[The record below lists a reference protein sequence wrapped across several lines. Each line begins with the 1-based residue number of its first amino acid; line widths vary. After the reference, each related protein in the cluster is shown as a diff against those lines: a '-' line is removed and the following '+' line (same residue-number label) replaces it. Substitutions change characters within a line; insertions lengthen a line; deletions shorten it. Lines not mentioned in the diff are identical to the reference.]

1 MLVLDWNRGK
11 HPLGEGGVAVI
22 FGVGLIGRS
31 VQNALNRS
39 VQPTTTKFESVWE
52 QAEAR
57 SRHLEAIASHIVDL
71 LQRDHRKTRVD
82 IVWSAG
88 RAGFATSKAEC
99 SLETE
104 AFKSVTAL
112 AARLMELQQRPQ
124 IRFHLLSSAGG
135 LFEGQ
140 RNVGSASEPRPL
152 RPYGQA
158 KLEQEKVLSELTED
172 AIKFVYRPSSVYGCS
187 DRGGRA
193 GLIVTLMHS
202 AINNQTTRIFG
213 GHETLRDYVFAD
225 DIGKFICRQILR
237 GESRSQTFLLAS
249 GRPASM
255 MEAIRLVERAMNRKL
270 LLQFQP
276 DESNTSSNSFRPIA
290 LPHGWFPTQLE
301 IGIAVTAMRIRSDF
315 VKGSSSSLN

>member
-1 MLVLDWNRGK
+1 MIVLDWSLGK
-11 HPLGEGGVAVI
+11 DPLGEGGVAAI
-22 FGVGLIGRS
+22 FGLGLIGRS
-31 VQNALNRS
+31 VQNALHRA
-39 VQPTTTKFESVWE
+39 VQPTTSKFEFAWKH
-52 QAEAR
+52 ADAR
-57 SRHLEAIASHIVDL
+57 NRHLEAIASHIGDVL
-71 LQRDHRKTRVD
+71 PRDHRKTHVD

-88 RAGFATSKAEC
+88 RAGFAASEAEC
-99 SLETE
+99 CQETD
-104 AFKSVTAL
+104 AFKSVFAL
-112 AARLMELQQRPQ
+112 AGRLMKLQQRPH

-140 RNVGSASEPRPL
+140 CNVGSASESRPL

-158 KLEQEKVLSELTED
+158 KLEQEKVLSALTGD
-172 AIKFVYRPSSVYGCS
+172 AIKYVYRPSSVYGCNS
-187 DRGGRA
+187 RGGRA

-202 AINNQTTRIFG
+202 AVNNQTTRIFG
-213 GHETLRDYVFAD
+213 NHETLRDYVFAD

-276 DESNTSSNSFRPIA
+276 YESNTSSNSFRPSA
-290 LPHGWFPTQLE
+290 LPHDWFPTQLE
-301 IGIAVTAMRIRSDF
+301 IGILVTAMRIRSDF
-315 VKGSSSSLN
+315 VKGSSF